1 MHTAI
6 DLFCGAGG
14 VTVGLKQ
21 AGYKVLAAV
30 ELDPTAAK
38 AYRLNHPDVSLWEQ
52 DVCEVTGPALV
63 NELEL
68 ARGELDLLAACP
80 PCQGFSRLRT
90 KNGSRRNRDARNQ
103 LIFEVLRL
111 ARSLRPKAVMLE
123 NVPKVATST
132 HFKSFRYGMEAL
144 GYHIVWK
151 VLDAAEYGVPQRR
164 RRLVLLASRLSQP
177 EFARPATKK
186 KTVRE
191 AIAHLATP
199 HQSNDRLHNYP
210 VSRSEKVKA
219 IIGKIPKNG
228 GSRSA
233 LSKQLDCHKK
243 LKGFWDVYGRMAWD
257 EPAPTITSGC
267 INPSKGR
274 YLHPYQNR
282 AITLREAALLQTFP
296 ARYRLPIEAGVY
308 PLALLIGNALPPE
321 LIRRQALALRQ
332 VFADN
337 GA

>member
-186 KTVRE
+186 KTV
-191 AIAHLATP
+191 
-199 HQSNDRLHNYP
+199 
-210 VSRSEKVKA
+210 
-219 IIGKIPKNG
+219 
-228 GSRSA
+228 
-233 LSKQLDCHKK
+233 
-243 LKGFWDVYGRMAWD
+243 
-257 EPAPTITSGC
+257 
-267 INPSKGR
+267 
-274 YLHPYQNR
+274 
-282 AITLREAALLQTFP
+282 
-296 ARYRLPIEAGVY
+296 
-308 PLALLIGNALPPE
+308 
-321 LIRRQALALRQ
+321 
-332 VFADN
+332 
-337 GA
+337 